1 MKELMNQA
9 IVTGGL
15 TITKVNGKPEAVR
28 FDKGYQVSK
37 TGINF
42 NDLDEAL
49 KHLERLIN
57 ELEEGDEWYI
67 GLWSTVPVQLTKTLS
82 MEWNQDS
89 TLYIEPSY
97 HIENREEAIK
107 FGVYYKQESI
117 YDWENDDLIWLRYCK
132 ITGKYITEGFYNEDN
147 GAYYKDEK
155 ALRQDFTEEEQKQ
168 GFEDGWLYWTSW
180 EE

>member
-28 FDKGYQVSK
+28 FNKGYQVSK

-49 KHLERLIN
+49 KNLERLAN
-57 ELEEGDEWYI
+57 ELQEGDSWYI
-67 GLWSTVPVQLTKTLS
+67 GLWH
-82 MEWNQDS
+82 QDG

-97 HIENREEAIK
+97 HIENRDEAIK
-107 FGVYYKQESI
+107 VGVYHKQESI
-117 YDWENDDLIWLRYCK
+117 YDWENDDLIWLRYCSV
-132 ITGKYITEGFYNEDN
+132 TGEYMTEGFYDEES
-147 GAYYKDEK
+147 GKYYKDED
-155 ALRQDFTEEEQKQ
+155 ALESEWDEYDVAVAIDQ
-168 GFEDGWLYWTSW
+168 GVLYWTSW

>member
-1 MKELMNQA
+1 MNCKKIKKGATKMKELMNQA

-15 TITKVNGKPEAVR
+15 TITKVNGKPKAVR

-42 NDLDEAL
+42 KDLDEAL
-49 KHLERLIN
+49 KNLERLAD
-57 ELEEGDEWYI
+57 ELQEGDSWYI
-67 GLWSTVPVQLTKTLS
+67 GLWH
-82 MEWNQDS
+82 QDG

-97 HIENREEAIK
+97 HIENRDEAIK
-107 FGVYYKQESI
+107 VGVYHKQESI

-132 ITGKYITEGFYNEDN
+132 ITGEYMTEGFYNEDK
-147 GAYYKDEK
+147 GTYYKDEE
-155 ALRQDFTEEEQKQ
+155 ALKHDFTDEERQEAFEQQ
-168 GFEDGWLYWTSW
+168 WLYWTSW